1 MSVLTV
7 VLAPHTQAEEILA
20 VLTDY
25 SAVGLLARFA
35 WVDSA
40 DAGASSL
47 PAALVTDGRAN
58 PVVLQQIVTAQRH
71 ERLRLAVLVPLEA
84 PTASR
89 VRLAVEQQVEQI
101 MRFGAMGCA

>member
-1 MSVLTV
+1 MSALTV
-7 VLAPHTQAEEILA
+7 VLAPHTEAEEILA

-25 SAVGLLARFA
+25 SAVGLLAHFA

-40 DAGASSL
+40 DARASSP
-47 PAALVTDGRAN
+47 PATLVTDGHAN
-58 PVVLQQIVTAQRH
+58 PVVLQKIVTAERH

-89 VRLAVEQQVEQI
+89 EA
-101 MRFGAMGCA
+101 